1 MPGVGVT
8 SKQGDLR
15 DLTGNR
21 VGIERAFPGQHER
34 WISSPQRTATSRR
47 FAWSRCSPAPARIAA
62 HQLIAFAMDLH
73 LASAAPG
80 VRRRTGS
87 AAPDRDDPEPVA
99 GGVLDQDRHELAG
112 RVTGVPGVGL
122 LHDALHVTAEASML
136 NCAESRCTTW
146 AIATRSAPEAG
157 INYQLT
163 GRHDPVNPASGDHP
177 IPQDHP
183 DQHTHSDHFP
193 AGGDAG
199 ANPDIAAHP
208 VERPPSHAATTANQH
223 HSDAAPGGR
232 ARHNLP
238 DPASPWVNRVG
249 HQIRRP
255 MPGARKGSPGRA
267 RTRASAASAPVPA
280 TRHPRRRPPDQDHG
294 PAPAVPAG
302 TARPPDRSGCWRR
315 MRYRS

>member
-47 FAWSRCSPAPARIAA
+47 LAWSRCSPAPARIAA

-193 AGGDAG
+193 APG
-199 ANPDIAAHP
+199 ATPERTRTSPPTRWSGHPATQPPQRTNTTAMRRRAAVP
-208 VERPPSHAATTANQH
+208 GTTFRPP
-223 HSDAAPGGR
+223 R
-232 ARHNLP
+232 A
-238 DPASPWVNRVG
+238 
-249 HQIRRP
+249 
-255 MPGARKGSPGRA
+255 
-267 RTRASAASAPVPA
+267 
-280 TRHPRRRPPDQDHG
+280 HG
-294 PAPAVPAG
+294 
-302 TARPPDRSGCWRR
+302 
-315 MRYRS
+315 

>member
-47 FAWSRCSPAPARIAA
+47 LAWSRCSPAPARIAA

-183 DQHTHSDHFP
+183 DQHTQRPFP
-193 AGGDAG
+193 RRG
-199 ANPDIAAHP
+199 PRRS
-208 VERPPSHAATTANQH
+208 E
-223 HSDAAPGGR
+223 PG
-232 ARHNLP
+232 H
-238 DPASPWVNRVG
+238 
-249 HQIRRP
+249 
-255 MPGARKGSPGRA
+255 
-267 RTRASAASAPVPA
+267 
-280 TRHPRRRPPDQDHG
+280 RRPPGGAATQPRSHHSEPTPQRCGAGRPCPAQPSG
-294 PAPAVPAG
+294 PREPMGEPSRSSNPAADAG
-302 TARPPDRSGCWRR
+302 GA
-315 MRYRS
+315 